1 MNRTLK
7 ELEADLKTFAQSL
20 VAGITDK
27 PTVLLSKLGDK
38 PIKYR
43 IGIAVTGH
51 PDETIKA
58 LITRDALQA
67 AQLGVWPENVVMAC
81 NPKSIATAA
90 DGRTVIVDVSLY
102 GITIDL
108 PRNLTPG

>member
-58 LITRDALQA
+58 LITRESMTDFQHHTNCSSRYMPQKMIQGEQNWEL
-67 AQLGVWPENVVMAC
+67 
-81 NPKSIATAA
+81 
-90 DGRTVIVDVSLY
+90 
-102 GITIDL
+102 
-108 PRNLTPG
+108 

>member
-58 LITRDALQA
+58 PSRYKPRPASESPA
-67 AQLGVWPENVVMAC
+67 MG
-81 NPKSIATAA
+81 TA
-90 DGRTVIVDVSLY
+90 
-102 GITIDL
+102 
-108 PRNLTPG
+108 